1 MKYGK
6 EVIELMACYP
16 GRDFKMEEIVRGV
29 APHSVNNRQRAAT
42 RQSVLRVLRI
52 LVENGSVLRRPTRP
66 GIRNTALYR
75 WKSAT

>member
-16 GRDFKMEEIVRGV
+16 GRDFKMEEIVRSV
-29 APHSVNNRQRAAT
+29 ASESIIGSQRTAV
-42 RQSVLRVLRI
+42 RQSVLRVLQGLI
-52 LVENGSVLRRPTRP
+52 ENGSVLRRPTRP
-66 GIRNTALYR
+66 GVRNAALYR